1 MVDYYMQRRT
11 QDFKLEG
18 PKYKKRKIEKLQIN
32 IHMVLKWLGVGLD
45 WIVWVELGWLI
56 LGGGGGVRFW
66 KRGAQLKER
75 QYIANFFLG

>member
-45 WIVWVELGWLI
+45 WIGLDWIVWVELGWLI
-56 LGGGGGVRFW
+56 LGGGGGEILEERGPT
-66 KRGAQLKER
+66 KRKTK
-75 QYIANFFLG
+75 YS